1 MVDCKMGSSFLL
13 QLKIKTKNKSLSVK
27 ALLELLDYR

>member
-13 QLKIKTKNKSLSVK
+13 QLKIKNKSLSVK